1 MFDFGEHTP
10 DSFRSHVLLPKI
22 RTMTFLENIKQD
34 ISYAVRMLRKNPA
47 FAVTAPTHLGRGAW
61 DPI

>member
-1 MFDFGEHTP
+1 
-10 DSFRSHVLLPKI
+10 
-22 RTMTFLENIKQD
+22 MTFLENIKQD